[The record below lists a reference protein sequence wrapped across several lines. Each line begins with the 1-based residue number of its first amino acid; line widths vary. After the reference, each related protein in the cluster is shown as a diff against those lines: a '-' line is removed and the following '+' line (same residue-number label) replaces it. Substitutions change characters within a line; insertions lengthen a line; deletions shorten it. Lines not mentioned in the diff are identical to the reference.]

1 MSFGSTLLTGAQWG
15 CDWAAKTR
23 RHTPNGALGHP
34 KRRPWITASSLMSL
48 HTPTPH
54 ATCRTAGADRLTQRE
69 AELCAGARMLPS
81 HYLSLKDVMMRDA
94 AVHGHISRSDV
105 SVMT

>member
-1 MSFGSTLLTGAQWG
+1 
-15 CDWAAKTR
+15 
-23 RHTPNGALGHP
+23 
-34 KRRPWITASSLMSL
+34 
-48 HTPTPH
+48 
-54 ATCRTAGADRLTQRE
+54 
-69 AELCAGARMLPS
+69 MLPS